1 MGSSIRLSQVREGQL
16 VLLLSCPPHAL
27 RSSQL
32 STHLINIGHL
42 DRAALA
48 HVLPRSW
55 LRSDKGANQEHLLAV
70 V

>member
-48 HVLPRSW
+48 HVLPRP
-55 LRSDKGANQEHLLAV
+55 G
-70 V
+70 